1 MRKHF
6 VIKAITFYVT
16 AAVCA
21 LVITG
26 FVNMAIYWF
35 FMLTKLTEFGDMLMV
50 KLGMAMTEALLATYC
65 VSQLSEDVL
74 YNDDEDEDPF
84 SDDI

>member
-6 VIKAITFYVT
+6 VLKAITFYT
-16 AAVCA
+16 LAAVCA

-26 FVNMAIYWF
+26 LTNAAIYWF
-35 FMLTKLTEFGDMLMV
+35 FTAANLTEFGDMLLV
-50 KLGMAMTEALLATYC
+50 KLGMALCEAGLAVYC

-74 YNDDEDEDPF
+74 YGEDEDPF
-84 SDDI
+84 DDNF